1 MQSTIRMGLVTQAGR
16 MRLFA
21 LLTSVCFASTA
32 LTAAN
37 GPSLASLL
45 MPRLAMMA
53 TGTVS
58 VQGPMNISGVPFD
71 ATLHSDTIVVNTG
84 SPFGMKTSSVYAR
97 SDTFVV
103 LNYLTRQAIDGDP
116 QSDKVIGMLPIPL
129 GINDIRSLVRGV
141 PPGDLATFDF
151 YAQRQDG
158 SLLYRRSTA
167 ATVEFA
173 LVDTATRT
181 LRQYQRKE
189 AGGRTLLNVTYG
201 SYRSSGGVMVP
212 YGVDVTAN
220 DEAQKV
226 QFRFDDVQLLAP
238 TEPLRPLSIPTS
250 FTRVTLN

>member
-1 MQSTIRMGLVTQAGR
+1 
-16 MRLFA
+16 
-21 LLTSVCFASTA
+21 
-32 LTAAN
+32 
-37 GPSLASLL
+37 
-45 MPRLAMMA
+45 
-53 TGTVS
+53 
-58 VQGPMNISGVPFD
+58 
-71 ATLHSDTIVVNTG
+71 
-84 SPFGMKTSSVYAR
+84 
-97 SDTFVV
+97 
-103 LNYLTRQAIDGDP
+103 
-116 QSDKVIGMLPIPL
+116 MLPIPL